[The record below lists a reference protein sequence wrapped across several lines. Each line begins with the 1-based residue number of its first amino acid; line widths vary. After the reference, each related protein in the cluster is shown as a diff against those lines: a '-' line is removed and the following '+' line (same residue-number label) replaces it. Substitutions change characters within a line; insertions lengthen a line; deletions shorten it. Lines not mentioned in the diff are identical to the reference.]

1 MQAFQR
7 ESSPDV
13 QTKSLD
19 VLSCV
24 ITMFLTFEG
33 SIPWLSCSW
42 HQEFSMPIL
51 LHCFSLLHA
60 GQLGSTVHSSDS
72 LHNGDSQSSE
82 RTSGLRRSLRLS

>member
-24 ITMFLTFEG
+24 ITMFFTFEG
-33 SIPWLSCSW
+33 SIPWLS
-42 HQEFSMPIL
+42 
-51 LHCFSLLHA
+51 
-60 GQLGSTVHSSDS
+60 
-72 LHNGDSQSSE
+72 
-82 RTSGLRRSLRLS
+82 